1 MRTIQLLLFLL
12 TATYVFGMPPIPL
25 SQDATDLYEALS
37 LDWSANPSNCIQQ
50 IPAIGAGTNAIAN
63 GVSLWQIASTT
74 ENDAFVS
81 FGMECN
87 GVICS
92 GNLTLFP
99 TAAAALADAIEGEVE
114 NSLPRSFLSARTT
127 AIPGIGDGC
136 LSRHDLL
143 SPSGEFSDAPS
154 SLHFF
159 SGNVGFNL
167 FAPSPTTN
175 LTIMAQSLVSF
186 VFEQLQ

>member
-1 MRTIQLLLFLL
+1 MKTIQLLIFLL
-12 TATYVFGMPPIPL
+12 AATCVFATPPTPL

-37 LDWSANPSNCIQQ
+37 LDWSMNPSNCIQQ
-50 IPAIGAGTNAIAN
+50 IPAIGAGTNVIAN
-63 GVSLWQIASTT
+63 GVTLWRTSSAT
-74 ENDAFVS
+74 ERDAFVS

-87 GVICS
+87 GVVCS

-99 TAAAALADAIEGEVE
+99 TAAAALSDAIEGEVE
-114 NSLPRSFLSARTT
+114 NSLPLSFVSARTT

-175 LTIMAQSLVSF
+175 LNTMAQSLLSF
-186 VFEQLQ
+186 VSEQLP